1 MNGQPAEA
9 RGGGAPP
16 AYAYVASAHFA
27 RRLDE
32 ARRDDPAGFER
43 IRTVMDRLLEHPES
57 SDGVLHGEAR
67 GMHKKYVGRGEY
79 RIAYSAC
86 RECRKANLHRAA
98 ACPECGT
105 IPENSVVFHELYR
118 KNERPPF

>member
-1 MNGQPAEA
+1 MSGHPDASRAE
-9 RGGGAPP
+9 GAPP
-16 AYAYVASAHFA
+16 AYAYIPSAHFA

-32 ARRDDPAGFER
+32 ARSGDPAGYGR
-43 IRTVMDRLLEHPES
+43 IQAVIARLLEHPEN
-57 SDGVLHGEAR
+57 SDGALHGEAR

-86 RECRKANLHRAA
+86 RECRKANLHLAA
-98 ACPECGT
+98 ACPACGA